1 MATLNLSK
9 DLCWYVRL
17 GLHAE
22 HQYCIQRFYYTYY
35 SVVLPDLYYTMVLK
49 LSQLKLYCF
58 IVETIMSVDLL
69 TLTSFHL
76 S

>member
-1 MATLNLSK
+1 MCSYK
-9 DLCWYVRL
+9 GIRL
-17 GLHAE
+17 DAL

-58 IVETIMSVDLL
+58 IIKTIMSVDLL
-69 TLTSFHL
+69 TPTSFHL
-76 S
+76 SWF